1 MQEKERK
8 IIFASSTLKYLQ
20 QINTQFMYDNFSTAS
35 TIFQQLYDTRI
46 KVNYEFFSRIKTTH
60 NFQKNDQNFKNLIIN
75 CNFENQ

>member
-1 MQEKERK
+1 MQVKERK

-46 KVNYEFFSRIKTTH
+46 KVNYEFFSQIKTTH
-60 NFQKNDQNFKNLIIN
+60 NFQNLKKVIIN